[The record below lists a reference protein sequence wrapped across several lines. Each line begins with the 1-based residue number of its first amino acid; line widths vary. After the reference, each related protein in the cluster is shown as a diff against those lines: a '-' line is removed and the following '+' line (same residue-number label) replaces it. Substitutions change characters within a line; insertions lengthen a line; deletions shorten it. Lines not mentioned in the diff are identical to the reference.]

1 MSSFGW
7 DLVGPKAAECQR
19 TNMKH
24 NLWLMS
30 QTQYTLIC
38 TNTHLSMIVTQGCT
52 QPSIQ
57 VYILEPTEQVP
68 EKAFWLTS
76 KLGALKLHGY
86 LPSESRRA
94 SFQMK
99 QLLKCKQLQYL
110 AKSNSQNYQKPARYG
125 MCFAIVMVCPGH
137 SWSLGRLVS
146 VWRSF
151 TVSLQVWVH
160 SRLLKWSGL
169 HLTGLTKTSEISW

>member
-1 MSSFGW
+1 
-7 DLVGPKAAECQR
+7 
-19 TNMKH
+19 
-24 NLWLMS
+24 MS

-38 TNTHLSMIVTQGCT
+38 TNTHLSLIVTQGCT

-76 KLGALKLHGY
+76 KPAALKLHGY

-99 QLLKCKQLQYL
+99 QLLECKQLQYL
-110 AKSNSQNYQKPARYG
+110 AKSNSQIYQKPARYG
-125 MCFAIVMVCPGH
+125 MCFAIVTVCPGH
-137 SWSLGRLVS
+137 SWFHNWGGTIGICVTLIH
-146 VWRSF
+146 SF
-151 TVSLQVWVH
+151 TTSVSSLTVTEM
-160 SRLLKWSGL
+160 KWTAL
-169 HLTGLTKTSEISW
+169 DWTHKNFRN